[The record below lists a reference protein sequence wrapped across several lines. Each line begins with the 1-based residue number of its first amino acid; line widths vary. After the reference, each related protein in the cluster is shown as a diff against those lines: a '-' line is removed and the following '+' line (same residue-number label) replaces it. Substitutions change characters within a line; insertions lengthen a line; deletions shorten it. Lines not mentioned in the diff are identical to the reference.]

1 MLSKFFL
8 LTLFAS
14 SAPLFADTLLS
25 GSIYFDS
32 QKTLEEVVKLSAA
45 KDNESI
51 LKLINSGHVS
61 QQTEATKDIV
71 ILTTGLTSES
81 PAEFRFT
88 SEPTT
93 YWTLTK
99 FVSRE
104 TVIEPAQTPAP
115 EQSPTSAETS
125 ERASTSAP
133 AETPQRASTAAPAER
148 HERTSTRT
156 KRRHSRDSENNDP
169 TDDDNGQRIWHKV
182 DGRWKWYPAHQ
193 KPVRKAL
200 PPDQNPRV
208 APASPTTPQ

>member
-1 MLSKFFL
+1 MLSKFCL
-8 LTLFAS
+8 LTLLAT

-99 FVSRE
+99 FVTRE
-104 TVIEPAQTPAP
+104 AVVEPTPTPAP
-115 EQSPTSAETS
+115 EQSLAPAETPEPASTPTSAET
-125 ERASTSAP
+125 R
-133 AETPQRASTAAPAER
+133 
-148 HERTSTRT
+148 ERTSTRT
-156 KRRHSRDSENNDP
+156 ERRHLRDSENNDP

-182 DGRWKWYPAHQ
+182 DGRWKWYPAHR
-193 KPVRKAL
+193 KPEKKAL
-200 PPDQNPRV
+200 PPEQNPRV
-208 APASPTTPQ
+208 APATPQ